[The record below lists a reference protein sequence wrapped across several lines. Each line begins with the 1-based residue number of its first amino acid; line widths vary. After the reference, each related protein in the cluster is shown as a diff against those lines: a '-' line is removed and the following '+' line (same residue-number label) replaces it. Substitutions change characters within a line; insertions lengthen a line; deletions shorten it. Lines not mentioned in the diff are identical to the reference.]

1 MVARLTLN
9 QEAPGQY
16 RAPVPLRAGRFVRPA
31 SFKKEEIMTV
41 EQLSNILSVLPPE
54 NEILIEYQ
62 PRAHEWVTEAVLGVR
77 TNDSN
82 TIILGVTEVM

>member
-1 MVARLTLN
+1 
-9 QEAPGQY
+9 
-16 RAPVPLRAGRFVRPA
+16 
-31 SFKKEEIMTV
+31 MTV

-62 PRAHEWVTEAVLGVR
+62 PRAHEWVTEEVLGVR

>member
-1 MVARLTLN
+1 
-9 QEAPGQY
+9 
-16 RAPVPLRAGRFVRPA
+16 
-31 SFKKEEIMTV
+31 MTV

-54 NEILIEYQ
+54 NEVLIEYQ
-62 PRAHEWVTEAVLGVR
+62 SRANEYRTEAVLGVR

>member
-1 MVARLTLN
+1 
-9 QEAPGQY
+9 
-16 RAPVPLRAGRFVRPA
+16 
-31 SFKKEEIMTV
+31 MTV

-62 PRAHEWVTEAVLGVR
+62 PRAHEWVAEEVFGVR

-82 TIILGVTEVM
+82 TIILGVSEVI

>member
-1 MVARLTLN
+1 
-9 QEAPGQY
+9 
-16 RAPVPLRAGRFVRPA
+16 
-31 SFKKEEIMTV
+31 MTV

-54 NEILIEYQ
+54 NEIMIEYQ

-82 TIILGVTEVM
+82 TIILGVTEVI